1 MEGQIETRSYPGA
14 RPPDRTGR
22 VDSSGIGLAVNEW
35 GQPDAPMLALVHGGF
50 DFSRTFDVFAP
61 MLADAGWRVVAWDAR
76 GHGDSDRAR
85 YYSWAA
91 NVRDHLAA
99 ITTLADGPIPI
110 IGHSK
115 GGGEILDMLDGHPSV
130 ARAFVNLDGL
140 PSLFSAPDVNDRAR
154 RRMRRAD
161 LTATLDRSAR
171 RHELRRRPD
180 TIDGL
185 ASRRAPMNPRLPREW
200 LEYLV
205 TVGARRDADGWR
217 WKIDPF
223 LHLGGF
229 GPWRSSWSMEHLAA
243 LDLPFLGVLSGVT
256 DDPMGWKS
264 RAQDVIPYLPPGG
277 RLEFLD
283 EVGHF
288 LHVEQPRMI
297 ADMVLEFLEPY
308 R

>member
-1 MEGQIETRSYPGA
+1 
-14 RPPDRTGR
+14 
-22 VDSSGIGLAVNEW
+22 
-35 GQPDAPMLALVHGGF
+35 
-50 DFSRTFDVFAP
+50 
-61 MLADAGWRVVAWDAR
+61 
-76 GHGDSDRAR
+76 
-85 YYSWAA
+85 
-91 NVRDHLAA
+91 
-99 ITTLADGPIPI
+99 
-110 IGHSK
+110 
-115 GGGEILDMLDGHPSV
+115 
-130 ARAFVNLDGL
+130 
-140 PSLFSAPDVNDRAR
+140 
-154 RRMRRAD
+154 
-161 LTATLDRSAR
+161 
-171 RHELRRRPD
+171 
-180 TIDGL
+180 
-185 ASRRAPMNPRLPREW
+185 MNPRLPREW